1 MNYLMKIYRNVK
13 LTQLLNIKIRLKVIE
28 NVKNEVE
35 KMKKKKKNK
44 CFIK

>member
-1 MNYLMKIYRNVK
+1 MKIYRNVK

-35 KMKKKKKNK
+35 KMKKKKKKNK